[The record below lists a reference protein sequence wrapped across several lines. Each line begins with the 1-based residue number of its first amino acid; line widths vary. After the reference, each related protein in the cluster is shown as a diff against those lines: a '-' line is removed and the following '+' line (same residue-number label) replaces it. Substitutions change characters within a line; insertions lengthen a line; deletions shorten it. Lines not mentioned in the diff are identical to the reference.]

1 MSSRERM
8 SRNALAPDGLAVADQ
23 LTVLVVEDDVFL
35 RMDVAETLT
44 HASVTVLE
52 ADSADRAEKVLQE
65 HPEIALMITDVQMP
79 GSMDGL
85 SLAQSVLT
93 QRPEIKVIVMSG
105 YWRPDAGSPPVHAV
119 LQKPFSNAM
128 MLAHVRRLLDS

>member
-1 MSSRERM
+1 M
-8 SRNALAPDGLAVADQ
+8 SRTAMAPDGLAVVEQ
-23 LTVLVVEDDVFL
+23 PTVLVVEDDVFL
-35 RMDVAETLT
+35 RMDVAETLAR
-44 HASVTVLE
+44 ASVTVLE

-85 SLAQSVLT
+85 SLARSVLA

-105 YWRPDAGSPPVHAV
+105 YWRPDTGSPPVHAV
-119 LQKPFSNAM
+119 LQKPFSHAM
-128 MLAHVRRLLDS
+128 MLANVRRLLDS